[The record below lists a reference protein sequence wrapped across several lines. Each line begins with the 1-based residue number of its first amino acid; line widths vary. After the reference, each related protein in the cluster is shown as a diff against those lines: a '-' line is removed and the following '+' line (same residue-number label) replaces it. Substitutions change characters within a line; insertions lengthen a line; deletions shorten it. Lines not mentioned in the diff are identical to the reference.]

1 MFITTHPIAEGNF
14 KWVRLPVYRTSL
26 PKAIINGCVFLY
38 IAPIAEG
45 NYRWVSLF
53 VFLILCYFINMIN
66 ICIVEDEV
74 QQADLLKNYIEKY
87 GTARNQQFNITHLLD
102 GIDLVDDYKSQFDI
116 ILLDI
121 QMKHLDGMAAAE
133 KIRKVD
139 ADVIIIFITSTVQ
152 YAVQGYAVDALGYV
166 LKPVPYT
173 QFEQLFDKAITRV
186 QAKQQH
192 VYVKVNVDDKQL
204 KLDCDTIIFIE
215 SQRNNVIIH
224 CEDMDYT
231 TAGPLK
237 RFDEM
242 LESHGFSKCH
252 NAYLIN
258 LSFVEA
264 VQKEEVILTHG
275 INLPISRARKKEF
288 MAALTE
294 DIL

>member
-1 MFITTHPIAEGNF
+1 
-14 KWVRLPVYRTSL
+14 
-26 PKAIINGCVFLY
+26 
-38 IAPIAEG
+38 
-45 NYRWVSLF
+45 
-53 VFLILCYFINMIN
+53 MIS
-66 ICIVEDEV
+66 ICIVEDELS
-74 QQADLLKNYIEKY
+74 QAELLKKYINKY
-87 GTARNQQFNITHLLD
+87 GNATKQPFNITHLSD
-102 GIDLVDDYKSQFDI
+102 GIDLVDDYKGQFDI

-139 ADVIIIFITSTVQ
+139 SDVIIIFITSTVQ

-186 QAKQQH
+186 NAKKQH
-192 VYVKVNVDDKQL
+192 VYVKVSVDDKQI
-204 KLDCDTIIFIE
+204 KLDCDTISYIE

-224 CEDMDYT
+224 TDERDYI

-237 RFDEM
+237 KFDEM
-242 LESHGFSKCH
+242 LMEHGFSKCH
-252 NAYLIN
+252 NAYIVN
-258 LSFVEA
+258 LSRVEA
-264 VQKEEVILTHG
+264 VQKEEVILTNG
-275 INLPISRARKKEF
+275 VTLPISRARKKEF

>member
-1 MFITTHPIAEGNF
+1 MPCQNCDRHFLLAHN
-14 KWVRLPVYRTSL
+14 R
-26 PKAIINGCVFLY
+26 FLY
-38 IAPIAEG
+38 
-45 NYRWVSLF
+45 YRIV
-53 VFLILCYFINMIN
+53 MIN
-66 ICIVEDEV
+66 VCIVEDELN
-74 QQADLLKNYIEKY
+74 QAAVLKNYITTYCDAHK
-87 GTARNQQFNITHLLD
+87 QQVNITYLPD
-102 GIDLVDDYKSQFDI
+102 GLDLVDDYKGQFDI

-166 LKPVPYT
+166 LKPVPFP

-192 VYVKVNVDDKQL
+192 VYVKVSVDDKQL
-204 KLDCDTIIFIE
+204 KLDVNSIHYIE

-224 CEDMDYT
+224 CEDDDYVT
-231 TAGPLK
+231 VGPLK

-242 LESHGFSKCH
+242 LAPHGFSKCH
-252 NAYLIN
+252 NAYVVN

-264 VQKEEVILTHG
+264 VQKEEVLLTTG
-275 INLPISRARKKEF
+275 VTLPISRARKKDF

>member
-1 MFITTHPIAEGNF
+1 M
-14 KWVRLPVYRTSL
+14 TS
-26 PKAIINGCVFLY
+26 
-38 IAPIAEG
+38 
-45 NYRWVSLF
+45 
-53 VFLILCYFINMIN
+53 
-66 ICIVEDEV
+66 ICIVEDELS
-74 QQADLLKNYIEKY
+74 QAELLKKYINKY
-87 GTARNQQFNITHLLD
+87 GNATKQPFNITHLSD
-102 GIDLVDDYKSQFDI
+102 GIDLVDDYKGQFDI

-139 ADVIIIFITSTVQ
+139 SDVIIIFITSTVQ

-186 QAKQQH
+186 NAKKQH
-192 VYVKVNVDDKQL
+192 VYVKVSVDDKQI
-204 KLDCDTIIFIE
+204 KLDCDTISYIE

-224 CEDMDYT
+224 TDERDYI

-237 RFDEM
+237 KFDEM
-242 LESHGFSKCH
+242 LMEHGFSKCH
-252 NAYLIN
+252 NAYIVN
-258 LSFVEA
+258 LSRVEA
-264 VQKEEVILTHG
+264 VQKEEVLLTNG
-275 INLPISRARKKEF
+275 LELPISRARKKEF